1 MRASYFTGGDYDPA
15 PNLRC
20 AECGCEDLEIF
31 ALTALTFRT
40 HNTSEGLD
48 LTEVVEIDDAS
59 QDGHFW
65 QEGGLTVRCT
75 ECSEEWKD
83 TELRLHYEIE

>member
-1 MRASYFTGGDYDPA
+1 MRANYFTSEGYDPA

-40 HNTSEGLD
+40 QNTVEGLD
-48 LTEVVEIDDAS
+48 LIEVVEIDDAS
-59 QDGHFW
+59 QGGLFW

-83 TELRLHYEIE
+83 EDLRLHYEIE